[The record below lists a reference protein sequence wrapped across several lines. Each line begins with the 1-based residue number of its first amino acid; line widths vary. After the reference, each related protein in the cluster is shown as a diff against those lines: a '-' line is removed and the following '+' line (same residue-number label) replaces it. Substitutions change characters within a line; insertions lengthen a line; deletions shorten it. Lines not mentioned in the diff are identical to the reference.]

1 LYYFSNNGEV
11 CILYAN
17 LYTYWWVFLI
27 PCMAEVGGLGV
38 TLDHLR
44 RGRDKEF
51 SKT

>member
-1 LYYFSNNGEV
+1 MQIYIHIGGF
-11 CILYAN
+11 
-17 LYTYWWVFLI
+17 FLI

-38 TLDHLR
+38 TLDHLH